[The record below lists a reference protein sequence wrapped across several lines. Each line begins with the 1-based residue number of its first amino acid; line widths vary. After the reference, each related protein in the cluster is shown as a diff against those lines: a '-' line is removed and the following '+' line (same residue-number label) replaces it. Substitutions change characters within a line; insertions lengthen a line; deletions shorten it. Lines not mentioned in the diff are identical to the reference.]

1 MAAITM
7 AIDHLALIHLLRLAS
22 PSLPVGAFAYSQGL
36 ESACDANRVYDEHSA
51 GDWIAGVLEHSIGF
65 LDLPL
70 ACRLYDGWVDGG
82 AKVSH
87 YNERLLCGR
96 ETSELRAEERQMGR
110 SLAKLLVDLGV
121 DSAALWRDHRDTT
134 FANMFMLAAVRW
146 EIPRQ
151 AALTGLAWS
160 WADNQIT
167 AAVKL
172 VPLGQTSAQR
182 LSVRFAKLL
191 QQVVIQA
198 GDLSDDELAGA
209 LPGAL
214 IASARHETQ
223 YSRLF
228 RS

>member
-1 MAAITM
+1 MV
-7 AIDHLALIHLLRLAS
+7 IDHLALIHLLRLAS

-51 GDWIAGVLEHSIGF
+51 GDWIGGVLEHSIGF
-65 LDLPL
+65 WDLPL
-70 ACRLYDGWVDGG
+70 ASRMYDGWVGGG
-82 AKVSH
+82 ARVSH

-110 SLAKLLVDLGV
+110 SLAKLLADLGV
-121 DSAALWRDHRDTT
+121 EPAALWRDHRDTT
-134 FANMFMLAAVRW
+134 FANMFMLAALRW

-182 LSVRFAKLL
+182 LSIRFSGLL
-191 QQVVIQA
+191 QRVVKQA
-198 GDLSDDELAGA
+198 EDLSDDELAGA
-209 LPGAL
+209 LPGVI
-214 IASARHETQ
+214 IASAQHETQ